1 MRKIHGFLRFTGT
14 DLCFISLNFYFR
26 FILLLRYKNFNLFL
40 LSGFQLFF
48 CFSYFFLIFRIF
60 FHFFSFKWW
69 GKFMVFCVSQVP
81 TFVLFPWIFTF
92 VLFFCCAT
100 KISIFFFFLV
110 FSFFLFLFFERND
123 AACSLRR
130 IFAFYSFRLI
140 FLGFYHLSIFR
151 LPYFRSFI
159 FLVFSFFLFFVFF
172 F

>member
-1 MRKIHGFLRFTGT
+1 
-14 DLCFISLNFYFR
+14 
-26 FILLLRYKNFNLFL
+26 
-40 LSGFQLFF
+40 
-48 CFSYFFLIFRIF
+48 
-60 FHFFSFKWW
+60 
-69 GKFMVFCVSQVP
+69 MVFCVSQVP

-92 VLFFCCAT
+92 VLSFCCAT

-140 FLGFYHLSIFR
+140 FLGFYHLSIFK

-159 FLVFSFFLFFVFF
+159 FLVFSFFLFLFFERNDAAWFAVFAF
-172 F
+172 YFRLIFLGFSLIHF